1 MEQSDPFPQDL
12 AVIGFDNTAAAK
24 LITPWLITVRQPMAG
39 GQGTHGQ
46 QGISERQIVLTHWSE
61 GGH

>member
-24 LITPWLITVRQPMAG
+24 LITPWLVTVRQPMADKEPMV
-39 GQGTHGQ
+39 
-46 QGISERQIVLTHWSE
+46 SRAFPSAK
-61 GGH
+61 